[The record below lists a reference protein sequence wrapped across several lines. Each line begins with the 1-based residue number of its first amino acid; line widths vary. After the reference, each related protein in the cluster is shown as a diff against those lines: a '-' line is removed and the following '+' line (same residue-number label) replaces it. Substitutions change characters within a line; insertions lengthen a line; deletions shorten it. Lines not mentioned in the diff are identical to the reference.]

1 MNRMKHPNF
10 QTSKTFK
17 FILMFTFICSL
28 KLSLN
33 SRLWNSET
41 FLALCNA
48 ENSARSCNLCFGI
61 PLTLG
66 YNLKLPRY
74 LSQLGFYHSSYL
86 KPEFTSKLPTCATR
100 HIIICFIHFKSPEVK
115 NNCLQQVDCN
125 TVTPHNSTIHYRRN
139 R

>member
-1 MNRMKHPNF
+1 M
-10 QTSKTFK
+10 
-17 FILMFTFICSL
+17 
-28 KLSLN
+28 
-33 SRLWNSET
+33 RL

-48 ENSARSCNLCFGI
+48 ENSARSCNLCFGK

-74 LSQLGFYHSSYL
+74 LSKLGFYHSSYL
-86 KPEFTSKLPTCATR
+86 KSELTSKLPTCATR

-125 TVTPHNSTIHYRRN
+125 TVTPHNSTHPLQKESIRGMDLLHLLQNKAPNLYIKCSTGV
-139 R
+139 